1 MSCRVGTQIQM
12 VAHEEIDES
21 FLTQVR
27 TWVNEVLEIEE
38 LPSSPPCLSV
48 SIWKTMEKYQD
59 FYQREKKERG
69 VVTGEETDFLATHDA
84 WRGYPRIH
92 ICQERLMAIAGTIV
106 QGVIHHE
113 TGHALHHG
121 APEFYTFRFSNR
133 LQEAGRSYGLDLP
146 LLQQCVYL
154 LSVAIKDQD
163 VTLWLAK
170 NGLGSSQ
177 LALLGY
183 LLSDTEEEHRVWERI
198 RESHALRKIASAA
211 FLKTLLPIEAMSL
224 AGFEEAQI
232 LKDQWDEVYGWLSDG
247 ERKGLSLFARSMMNL
262 KVETFQERLE
272 QAAFQLITKTCL

>member
-1 MSCRVGTQIQM
+1 MSCRMGTHIQM
-12 VAHEEIDES
+12 VAQEEVDES

-27 TWVNEVLEIEE
+27 TWVNEVLQIEE
-38 LPSSPPCLSV
+38 VPLSPPYLSV

-59 FYQREKKERG
+59 FYQKEKKELG
-69 VVTGEETDFLATHDA
+69 VVTGEEIDFLATHDA

-92 ICQERLMAIAGTIV
+92 ICQERLIGINGTIV

-133 LQEAGRSYGLDLP
+133 LQEAGHSAGLDLP

-163 VTLWLAK
+163 VILWLAK

-177 LALLGY
+177 LALLSY
-183 LLSDTEEEHRVWERI
+183 LLSDTEEEHLVWERI
-198 RESHALRKIASAA
+198 HESHGLRKIASAA
-211 FLKTLLPIEAMSL
+211 FLKTLLPIDAMISAEL
-224 AGFEEAQI
+224 EGAQI
-232 LKDQWDEVYGWLSDG
+232 LKDQWEEVYGWLSDA
-247 ERKGLSLFARSMMNL
+247 ERKGLSLLARSIMDL
-262 KVETFQERLE
+262 EAKTFQERLE
-272 QAAFQLITKTCL
+272 QAAFQLITETCL

>member
-1 MSCRVGTQIQM
+1 MGTQIQM
-12 VAHEEIDES
+12 VPHEEVDEG

-38 LPSSPPCLSV
+38 TPSSPPYLSV

-59 FYQREKKERG
+59 FYQREKKNLG
-69 VVTGEETDFLATHDA
+69 IVTGEETDFLATHDA
-84 WRGYPRIH
+84 WMGYPRIH
-92 ICQERLMAIAGTIV
+92 ICQERLMGVDGRIV
-106 QGVIHHE
+106 QAVIHHE

-133 LQEAGRSYGLDLP
+133 LREVGRLHSLDLP

-163 VTLWLAK
+163 VILWLAK

-183 LLSDTEEEHRVWERI
+183 LLSDTEEEHQVWERI
-198 RESHALRKIASAA
+198 RDSHALRKIAFAA
-211 FLKTLLPIEAMSL
+211 FLKTLLPLEAMIS
-224 AGFEEAQI
+224 AGFKAAQI
-232 LKDQWDEVYGWLSDG
+232 FKDQWVRFHPTSFQYLNPPPDFA
-247 ERKGLSLFARSMMNL
+247 SLYQ
-262 KVETFQERLE
+262 K
-272 QAAFQLITKTCL
+272 

>member
-1 MSCRVGTQIQM
+1 MGTQIQM
-12 VAHEEIDES
+12 VAHEEVDES

-27 TWVNEVLEIEE
+27 TWVNEVLEIKEI
-38 LPSSPPCLSV
+38 PSSPPPYLSV

-59 FYQREKKERG
+59 FYQREKKELG

-92 ICQERLMAIAGTIV
+92 ICQERLMGIDGRIV

-121 APEFYTFRFSNR
+121 APEFYTFLFSNR
-133 LQEAGRSYGLDLP
+133 LQEAGRFYGLDLP

-163 VTLWLAK
+163 VIVWLAK

-177 LALLGY
+177 LSLLGY
-183 LLSDTEEEHRVWERI
+183 LISDTKEERQVWERI
-198 RESHALRKIASAA
+198 RESPALRKIAFSA
-211 FLKTLLPIEAMSL
+211 FLKTLLPIEAMIS
-224 AGFEEAQI
+224 AGIDEAQV
-232 LKDQWDEVYGWLSDG
+232 LWNQWNEAYGWLSEM
-247 ERKGLSLFARSMMNL
+247 ERKELSSLARSIMKL
-262 KVETFQERLE
+262 EIKSFQERLE
-272 QAAFQLITKTCL
+272 QTTFQLIAESRP

>member
-1 MSCRVGTQIQM
+1 M
-12 VAHEEIDES
+12 VAHEEVDEN

-27 TWVNEVLEIEE
+27 LWVNEVLRIEE
-38 LPSSPPCLSV
+38 LPSSPAFLSI
-48 SIWKTMEKYQD
+48 SIWKTMEKYHD
-59 FYQREKKERG
+59 FYQREKREIG

-92 ICQERLMAIAGTIV
+92 ICQERLMGINGTIV

-121 APEFYTFRFSNR
+121 APEFYTFCFSNR

-146 LLQQCVYL
+146 LLQQSVYL

-163 VTLWLAK
+163 VILWLAK

-177 LALLGY
+177 LILLGY

-198 RESHALRKIASAA
+198 RESDALRKIALAA
-211 FLKTLLPIEAMSL
+211 FLKTLLPIEALIS
-224 AGFEEAQI
+224 AGFEGAESI
-232 LKDQWDEVYGWLSDG
+232 KDRWDKVYGWLSDA
-247 ERKGLSLFARSMMNL
+247 ERKGLSLLARSIMNL
-262 KVETFQERLE
+262 EVKTFQERLE